1 MVGSQ
6 FRSISLVLWFPSHGL
21 CEVVFKLEGA
31 MAEMTFNVASAHSKW
46 HLDLL
51 DAINMLIRNSASV

>member
-21 CEVVFKLEGA
+21 CEVVFKWEEA
-31 MAEMTFNVASAHSKW
+31 MAKMRFNVASAHSKW